1 MLHTWLEKPNLHN
14 RMQAKRSLRETDNST
29 AARKGRTCIF
39 TSVLPLRA
47 GRYERHFPQATL
59 RSLAVM
65 NIQPIQ
71 GCFA

>member
-1 MLHTWLEKPNLHN
+1 MPG
-14 RMQAKRSLRETDNST
+14 QRSLRETDNST
-29 AARKGRTCIF
+29 AARKGGICTF

-65 NIQPIQ
+65 NIQPFQ